1 MGGKKNRK
9 YTFTYKSAFAY
20 NIPKTSI
27 CNMNNCIGLKKNR
40 NTYNTYIWLDKTKTV
55 TAQGSL
61 LTYTCSK

>member
-27 CNMNNCIGLKKNR
+27 RNMNNCIGLEKTR
-40 NTYNTYIWLDKTKTV
+40 NTYNTYIWLDKTKRL
-55 TAQGSL
+55 QLKGL
-61 LTYTCSK
+61 C